1 MSFNNQGVKL
11 FMIAEITQK
20 AEGVREWLGI
30 SKGAFTAILVGSIMA
45 IVVGAAFLIIGLV
58 LINALY
64 VAVADSIT
72 NSTLNTTLSNLLSN
86 ISTAFTIGGVGLI
99 VAGFAG
105 IMYMLIG
112 LGGVTGGRR

>member
-1 MSFNNQGVKL
+1 MFEKVKNFL
-11 FMIAEITQK
+11 K
-20 AEGVREWLGI
+20 VN
-30 SKGAFTAILVGSIMA
+30 KGAFTAILVGSIMA
-45 IVVGAAFLIIGLV
+45 IVIGGAFLLIGLV

-64 VAVADSIT
+64 VAIAANVT
-72 NSTLNTTLSNLLSN
+72 NATLNATLVSLLSN

-112 LGGVTGGRR
+112 LGGVSQSRR

>member
-1 MSFNNQGVKL
+1 MFEKVQNFLK
-11 FMIAEITQK
+11 IT
-20 AEGVREWLGI
+20 
-30 SKGAFTAILVGSIMA
+30 KGAFTAILVGSIMA
-45 IVVGAAFLIIGLV
+45 IVVGAAFLLIGLV

-64 VAVADSIT
+64 VAIAGSVT
-72 NSTLNTTLSNLLSN
+72 NATLNATLASLLSN

-112 LGGVTGGRR
+112 LGGVSQGRRG

>member
-1 MSFNNQGVKL
+1 MF
-11 FMIAEITQK
+11 EK
-20 AEGVREWLGI
+20 AKEFLHV

-45 IVVGAAFLIIGLV
+45 IVIGGAFLLIGLV

-64 VAVADSIT
+64 VAIAANVT
-72 NSTLNTTLSNLLSN
+72 NTTLNATLTSLLSN

>member
-1 MSFNNQGVKL
+1 MFKKVKNFL
-11 FMIAEITQK
+11 K
-20 AEGVREWLGI
+20 V

-45 IVVGAAFLIIGLV
+45 IVIGGAFLLIGLV

-64 VAVADSIT
+64 VAIAASVT
-72 NSTLNTTLSNLLSN
+72 NASLNTTLTRLLSN

-105 IMYMLIG
+105 IMYMLVG
-112 LGGVTGGRR
+112 LGGITGGRR

>member
-1 MSFNNQGVKL
+1 MFEKVKDFL
-11 FMIAEITQK
+11 H
-20 AEGVREWLGI
+20 V

-45 IVVGAAFLIIGLV
+45 IVIGGAFLLIGLV

-64 VAVADSIT
+64 VAIAASVT
-72 NSTLNTTLSNLLSN
+72 NASLNTTLSNLLSN